1 MTTFTFTVVFGHY
14 YVTSLF
20 IEPMQRD
27 YRDKET
33 LKKIYHGQNKTI
45 EETAEHFGVSW
56 PTIQRWLK
64 KHEIH
69 TREKPWA
76 PMRTTRD
83 KGYETWYNS
92 GERMYVHR
100 LLGVAEYGV
109 EAVKDKRIHHKNGI
123 PWDNRPENIEPLSRK
138 EHQGKHKKTSG
149 LERKAV
155 AFAYEFTDMSS
166 RDVAETCDYTQNSVL
181 RIHREYFS

>member
-1 MTTFTFTVVFGHY
+1 MST
-14 YVTSLF
+14 
-20 IEPMQRD
+20 D
-27 YRDKET
+27 YHDREK
-33 LKKIYHGQNKTI
+33 LANVYHGGGKTI
-45 EETAEHFGVSW
+45 QETADHFDASFA
-56 PTIQRWLK
+56 TIHRWLK
-64 KHEIH
+64 KLDIP
-69 TREKPWA
+69 TREKAYA

-149 LERKAV
+149 LERKAI